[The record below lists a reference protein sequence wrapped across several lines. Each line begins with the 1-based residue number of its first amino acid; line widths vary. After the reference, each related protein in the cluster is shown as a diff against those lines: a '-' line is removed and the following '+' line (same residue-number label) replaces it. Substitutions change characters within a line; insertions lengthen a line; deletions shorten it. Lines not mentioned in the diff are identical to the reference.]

1 MIVPDDD
8 EMRDVCDSLVN
19 QGDLNEVREGEG
31 EPDLELDPIVG
42 YWASAQLHE
51 RVQQQADQN

>member
-1 MIVPDDD
+1 
-8 EMRDVCDSLVN
+8 MRDVCDSLVN

-51 RVQQQADQN
+51 ARAAAGGPKTDGRLVG